1 MHLLFTTIGLV
12 LVLLGIIFYF
22 LAQRNRNPGFPRFSF
37 TPIWKMKDRYNRAG
51 YRYLW
56 AGTLLIAISGVI
68 GLLLGLSWVS

>member
-1 MHLLFTTIGLV
+1 MHLLFTIVGLV

-22 LAQRNRNPGFPRFSF
+22 LAQRNRNPGFCGISF

-56 AGTLLIAISGVI
+56 AGTLSIAISAVI
-68 GLLLGLSWVS
+68 GLLLSNC